1 MFLPSQLASM
11 QNPHLAPQIAAK
23 DPSYV
28 IKNQSKSF
36 HYRNVATREQKP
48 NHAAIQFI
56 HSRKG
61 AVMHDGTH

>member
-23 DPSYV
+23 DPPYV
-28 IKNQSKSF
+28 IKNQSKSS
-36 HYRNVATREQKP
+36 HYRNAATREQKP

-56 HSRKG
+56 HSREG
-61 AVMHDGTH
+61 AVVHDGTH

>member
-23 DPSYV
+23 DPPYV
-28 IKNQSKSF
+28 IKNQSKSS
-36 HYRNVATREQKP
+36 HYRNAATHEQKP

-56 HSRKG
+56 RSRES
-61 AVMHDGTH
+61 AVVHEDTH